1 MDDTILD
8 ISHASK
14 RFGRFQALD
23 DVSLSINKGE
33 VYGLI
38 GENGA
43 GKTTLMRLITGLSP
57 IQEGTIRLMGHTISK
72 DSRILSRI
80 GSIIEAPAA
89 FKKLTVSQNMKLT
102 AIQHGLADDKAI
114 DQTIDFV
121 GLSEKAK
128 TRAGHLSLG
137 QRQRLGLAMA
147 ILTRPDFLILDEPI
161 NGLDPAGIMEFR
173 TLLDKLNKERQTTLL
188 ISSHILSELYLVS
201 SRFGFISHGRLI
213 KEVDKDELDRINQN
227 GLLIDVDQSSK
238 AAMLLDRKGIGPFQ
252 VLDDH
257 QILIKQGNLEPGPI
271 NSLLVQE
278 GILVNQIGQQ
288 KGSLE
293 EYFADLLNKDPQE
306 LRRQQ

>member
-57 IQEGTIRLMGHTISK
+57 IQEGTIRLMGHTIGK
-72 DSRILSRI
+72 DSRILRRI

-89 FKKLTVSQNMKLT
+89 FKKLTVSQNMELT
-102 AIQHGLADDKAI
+102 AIQHGLTDDKAI
-114 DQTIDFV
+114 AQTIDFV

-161 NGLDPAGIMEFR
+161 NGLDPGGIMEFR
-173 TLLDKLNKERQTTLL
+173 TLLDRLNKERRTTIL

-213 KEVDKDELDRINQN
+213 KEVNKDELDRINQN
-227 GLLIDVDQSSK
+227 GLLIDVDQSSR
-238 AAMLLDRKGIGPFQ
+238 AAMILDRRGIGPFQ

-257 QILIKQGNLEPGPI
+257 QILIRQENLEPGPI
-271 NSLLVQE
+271 NRLLVQE
-278 GILVNQIGQQ
+278 GILVNQISQQ

-293 EYFADLLNKDPQE
+293 EYFTDLLNKDSQE
-306 LRRQQ
+306 SRKQQ

>member
-8 ISHASK
+8 IRHVSK

-33 VYGLI
+33 IYGLI

-57 IQEGTIRLMGHTISK
+57 MQRGSIRLLGHRLGK

-80 GSIIEAPAA
+80 GSIIESPAA
-89 FKKLTVSQNMKLT
+89 FKKLTVIQNMKLT

-114 DQTIDFV
+114 AQAIDFV
-121 GLSEKAK
+121 GLGEKAK
-128 TRAGHLSLG
+128 TLAGHLSLG

-147 ILTRPDFLILDEPI
+147 ILNRPDFLILDEPI

-173 TLLDKLNKERQTTLL
+173 TLLDTLNQERQTTIL

-227 GLLIDVDQSSK
+227 GLLINVDQSSK
-238 AAMLLDRKGIGPFQ
+238 AAMLLDSGGIGPFQ

-257 QILIKQGNLEPGPI
+257 QILIRQGNLEPGPI
-271 NSLLVQE
+271 NRLLVQE
-278 GILVNQIGQQ
+278 GILVNQISQQ

-293 EYFADLLNKDPQE
+293 EYFANLLNKDPQE
-306 LRRQQ
+306 TRRQQ

>member
-8 ISHASK
+8 ISHVSK

-33 VYGLI
+33 IYGLI

-57 IQEGTIRLMGHTISK
+57 MQRGSIRLLGHKLGK

-80 GSIIEAPAA
+80 GSIIESPAA
-89 FKKLTVSQNMKLT
+89 FKKLTVIQNMKLT

-114 DQTIDFV
+114 DQAIDFV
-121 GLSEKAK
+121 GLGEKAK
-128 TRAGHLSLG
+128 TWAGHLSLG

-147 ILTRPDFLILDEPI
+147 ILNRPDFLILDEPI

-173 TLLDKLNKERQTTLL
+173 TLLDKLNQERQTTIL

-213 KEVDKDELDRINQN
+213 KEVGKDELDRINQN
-227 GLLIDVDQSSK
+227 GLLIDVDQSSR
-238 AAMLLDRKGIGPFQ
+238 AAMILDRQGIGPFQ
-252 VLDDH
+252 VLGDH
-257 QILIKQGNLEPGPI
+257 QILIRQGNLEPGPI
-271 NSLLVQE
+271 NRLLVQE
-278 GILVNQIGQQ
+278 GILVNQISQQ

-306 LRRQQ
+306 PRRQQ

>member
-57 IQEGTIRLMGHTISK
+57 IQEGTIRLMGHTIGK

-89 FKKLTVSQNMKLT
+89 FKKLTVSQNMELT
-102 AIQHGLADDKAI
+102 AIQHGLTDDKAI

-121 GLSEKAK
+121 GLREKAK

-173 TLLDKLNKERQTTLL
+173 TLLDRLNKERQTTIL

-213 KEVDKDELDRINQN
+213 KEVGKDELDRINQN
-227 GLLIDVDQSSK
+227 GLLIDVDQSSR
-238 AAMLLDRKGIGPFQ
+238 AAMILDRQGIGPFQ
-252 VLDDH
+252 VLGDH
-257 QILIKQGNLEPGPI
+257 QILIRQGNLEPGPI

-278 GILVNQIGQQ
+278 GILVNQISQQ

-306 LRRQQ
+306 SRRQQ

>member
-8 ISHASK
+8 INHVSK

-23 DVSLSINKGE
+23 DLSLSINKGE
-33 VYGLI
+33 IYGLI

-57 IQEGTIRLMGHTISK
+57 IQKGTIRLMEHTIGK
-72 DSRILSRI
+72 NSRILSRI
-80 GSIIEAPAA
+80 GSAIETPAA

-173 TLLDKLNKERQTTLL
+173 TLLDKLNKERQTTIL

-201 SRFGFISHGRLI
+201 SQFGFISHGRLI

-257 QILIKQGNLEPGPI
+257 QILIKQGNLEPGLI

-278 GILVNQIGQQ
+278 GVLVNQIGQQ

>member
-57 IQEGTIRLMGHTISK
+57 IQEGTIRLMGHTIGK

-89 FKKLTVSQNMKLT
+89 FKKLTVSQNMELT
-102 AIQHGLADDKAI
+102 AIQHGLTDDKAI
-114 DQTIDFV
+114 AQTIDFV

-161 NGLDPAGIMEFR
+161 NGLDPGGIMEFR
-173 TLLDKLNKERQTTLL
+173 TLLDRLNKERRTTIL

-213 KEVDKDELDRINQN
+213 KEVNKDE
-227 GLLIDVDQSSK
+227 LLIDVDQSSR
-238 AAMLLDRKGIGPFQ
+238 AAMILDRRGIGPFQ

-257 QILIKQGNLEPGPI
+257 QILIRQENLEPGPI
-271 NSLLVQE
+271 NRLLVQE
-278 GILVNQIGQQ
+278 GILVNQISQQ

-293 EYFADLLNKDPQE
+293 EYFTDLLNKDSQE
-306 LRRQQ
+306 SRKQQ

>member
-8 ISHASK
+8 INHVSK

-23 DVSLSINKGE
+23 DLSLSINKGE
-33 VYGLI
+33 IYGLI

-57 IQEGTIRLMGHTISK
+57 IQKGTIRLMGHTIGK

-80 GSIIEAPAA
+80 GSVIEAPAA

-102 AIQHGLADDKAI
+102 AIQHGLADDKVI

-121 GLSEKAK
+121 GLSEKAE

-173 TLLDKLNKERQTTLL
+173 TLLDKLNKERQTTIL

-293 EYFADLLNKDPQE
+293 EYFADLLNKDPKE

>member
-57 IQEGTIRLMGHTISK
+57 IQEGTIRLMGHTIGK

-173 TLLDKLNKERQTTLL
+173 TLLDRLNKERQTTILS
-188 ISSHILSELYLVS
+188 SSHILSELYLVS
-201 SRFGFISHGRLI
+201 SRFGFISHG
-213 KEVDKDELDRINQN
+213 
-227 GLLIDVDQSSK
+227 SK
-238 AAMLLDRKGIGPFQ
+238 AAMLLDRQKIGPFQ

-257 QILIKQGNLEPGPI
+257 RILIRQENLEPGPI
-271 NSLLVQE
+271 NRLLVQE
-278 GILVNQIGQQ
+278 GILVNQISQQ

>member
-8 ISHASK
+8 ISHVSK

-33 VYGLI
+33 IYGLI

-57 IQEGTIRLMGHTISK
+57 MQKGSIRLLGHRLGK

-80 GSIIEAPAA
+80 GSIIESPAA
-89 FKKLTVSQNMKLT
+89 FKKLTVIQNMKLT

-114 DQTIDFV
+114 AQAIDFV
-121 GLSEKAK
+121 GLGEKAK

-147 ILTRPDFLILDEPI
+147 ILNRPDFLILDEPI

-173 TLLDKLNKERQTTLL
+173 TLLDKLNQERQTTIL

-213 KEVDKDELDRINQN
+213 KEVGKDELDRINQN
-227 GLLIDVDQSSK
+227 GLLIDVDQSSR
-238 AAMLLDRKGIGPFQ
+238 AAMILDRQGIGPFQ
-252 VLDDH
+252 VLGDH
-257 QILIKQGNLEPGPI
+257 QILIRQGNLEPGPI
-271 NSLLVQE
+271 NRLLVQE
-278 GILVNQIGQQ
+278 GILVNQISQQ

-306 LRRQQ
+306 PRRQQ

>member
-14 RFGRFQALD
+14 RFRRFQALD

-57 IQEGTIRLMGHTISK
+57 IQEGTIRLMGHTIGK

-89 FKKLTVSQNMKLT
+89 FKKLTVSQNMELT
-102 AIQHGLADDKAI
+102 AIQHGLTDDKAI
-114 DQTIDFV
+114 AQTIDFV

-161 NGLDPAGIMEFR
+161 NGLDPGGIMEFR
-173 TLLDKLNKERQTTLL
+173 TLLDRLNKERRTTIL

-201 SRFGFISHGRLI
+201 SR
-213 KEVDKDELDRINQN
+213 
-227 GLLIDVDQSSK
+227 
-238 AAMLLDRKGIGPFQ
+238 
-252 VLDDH
+252 
-257 QILIKQGNLEPGPI
+257 
-271 NSLLVQE
+271 
-278 GILVNQIGQQ
+278 
-288 KGSLE
+288 
-293 EYFADLLNKDPQE
+293 
-306 LRRQQ
+306 

>member
-8 ISHASK
+8 ISHVSK
-14 RFGRFQALD
+14 RFGRFQALED
-23 DVSLSINKGE
+23 LSLSINRGE
-33 VYGLI
+33 IYGLI

-57 IQEGTIRLMGHTISK
+57 MQKGTIRLMGRTIGK
-72 DSRILSRI
+72 NRRILSRI

-114 DQTIDFV
+114 SQAIDFV
-121 GLSEKAK
+121 GLGEKAK
-128 TRAGHLSLG
+128 TLAAHLSLG

-161 NGLDPAGIMEFR
+161 NGLDPAGIIEFR
-173 TLLDKLNKERQTTLL
+173 ILLGKLNKERQTTIL

-238 AAMLLDRKGIGPFQ
+238 AATIMDRQGIGPFQ

-257 QILIKQGNLEPGPI
+257 QILIRQGNLEPGSI
-271 NSLLVQE
+271 NSLLVQK
-278 GILVNQIGQQ
+278 GILVNQISQQ

-293 EYFADLLNKDPQE
+293 GYFADLLNKDPQE
-306 LRRQQ
+306 SRRQQ

>member
-8 ISHASK
+8 ISHVSK
-14 RFGRFQALD
+14 RFGRFQAVEDL
-23 DVSLSINKGE
+23 SLSINRGE
-33 VYGLI
+33 IYGLI

-57 IQEGTIRLMGHTISK
+57 MQKGTIRLMGRTIGK
-72 DSRILSRI
+72 NRRILSRI

-114 DQTIDFV
+114 SQAIDFV
-121 GLSEKAK
+121 GLGEKAK
-128 TRAGHLSLG
+128 TRAAHLSLG

-161 NGLDPAGIMEFR
+161 NGLDPAGIIEFR
-173 TLLDKLNKERQTTLL
+173 TLLGKLNKERQTTIL

-238 AAMLLDRKGIGPFQ
+238 AATIMDRQGIGPFQ

-257 QILIKQGNLEPGPI
+257 QILIRQGNLEPGSI
-271 NSLLVQE
+271 NSLLVQK
-278 GILVNQIGQQ
+278 GILVNQISQQ

-293 EYFADLLNKDPQE
+293 GYFADLLNKDPQKS
-306 LRRQQ
+306 RRQQ

>member
-8 ISHASK
+8 ISHVSK

-33 VYGLI
+33 IYGLI

-57 IQEGTIRLMGHTISK
+57 MQRGSIRLLGHKLGK

-80 GSIIEAPAA
+80 GSIIESPAA
-89 FKKLTVSQNMKLT
+89 FKKLTVIQNMKLT

-114 DQTIDFV
+114 DQAIDFV
-121 GLSEKAK
+121 GLGEKAK
-128 TRAGHLSLG
+128 TRADHLSLG

-147 ILTRPDFLILDEPI
+147 ILNRPDFLILDEPI

-173 TLLDKLNKERQTTLL
+173 TLLDKLNQERQTTIL

-213 KEVDKDELDRINQN
+213 KEVGKDELDRINQN
-227 GLLIDVDQSSK
+227 GLLINVDQSSK
-238 AAMLLDRKGIGPFQ
+238 AAMLLDSGGIGPFQ

-257 QILIKQGNLEPGPI
+257 QILIRQGNLEPGPI
-271 NSLLVQE
+271 NRLLVQE
-278 GILVNQIGQQ
+278 GILVNQISQQ

-293 EYFADLLNKDPQE
+293 EYFANLLNKDPQE
-306 LRRQQ
+306 TRRQQ

>member
-8 ISHASK
+8 INHVSK

-23 DVSLSINKGE
+23 DLSLSINKGE
-33 VYGLI
+33 IYGLI

-57 IQEGTIRLMGHTISK
+57 IQKGTIRLMEHTIGK
-72 DSRILSRI
+72 NSRILSRI
-80 GSIIEAPAA
+80 GSAIETPAA

-201 SRFGFISHGRLI
+201 SQFGFISHGRLI

-257 QILIKQGNLEPGPI
+257 QILIKQGNLEPGLI

-278 GILVNQIGQQ
+278 GVLVNQIGQQ